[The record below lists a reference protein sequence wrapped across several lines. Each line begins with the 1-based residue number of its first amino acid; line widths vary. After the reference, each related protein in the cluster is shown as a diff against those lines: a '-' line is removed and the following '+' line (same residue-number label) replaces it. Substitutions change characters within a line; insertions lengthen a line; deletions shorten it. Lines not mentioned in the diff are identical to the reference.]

1 VASYA
6 TIRSM
11 TRFVLAGLVAL
22 VLFAGTL
29 RGAEVPR
36 LLVIVV
42 VDQLRADYLDTFD
55 RHWRHG
61 FRTLLDEGFLYER
74 AEYPYLNTVT
84 CAGHATVGTGTLP
97 RTHGMVLNAWW
108 HPDVRR
114 SLGCTEDADTAG
126 VGYGST
132 VERGHSPTRLLV
144 PTLADELR
152 AQQPGSRV
160 VSLSLKPRSAI
171 GLAGRGGDVVA
182 WFDEASGAFAT
193 SKAYAAEPVPVLARF
208 LERHPYD
215 RELVRTWALLDRPE
229 TYVMRDAGVG
239 ERPPRPWGGLF
250 PHIVEPGEREKDAR
264 DAQFIS
270 LWQSSPFADEYLGE
284 MAGAMIEALAL
295 GQREQ
300 TDFLGIAFSTLD
312 LVGHRFGPNS
322 REVEDLLRR
331 LDVTLGT
338 LLEQLDRRVG
348 RDRYVLALTSDHGV
362 APTAAAEGSGRIVTQ
377 DVRERLEETLIEQ
390 FGALDEGSY
399 VDAVNFVE
407 VSLRPGLFDR
417 LRSTPSAMRA
427 VERAL
432 MGIPG
437 VSRVLRRDE
446 LSDTS
451 PDPIVRAA
459 ALGYV
464 PDRSGDLFVVPRPY
478 WYMEP
483 RLSTTATT
491 HGTLYSYDARVP
503 VLLFGSHV
511 KVGRTDER
519 VTPADIAPTLARLA
533 DIRLATTDGR
543 VLERAIR

>member
-1 VASYA
+1 MA
-6 TIRSM
+6 
-11 TRFVLAGLVAL
+11 RFILAALAAL
-22 VLFAGTL
+22 VVFVGTL

-36 LLVIVV
+36 LLVVVV

-61 FRTLLDEGFLYER
+61 FRALLDEGFLYER
-74 AEYPYLNTVT
+74 AEYPFLNTVT
-84 CAGHATVGTGTLP
+84 CAGHATVGTGALP

-108 HPDVRR
+108 HPEVQR
-114 SLGCTEDADTAG
+114 SLGCTEDADISG
-126 VGYGST
+126 VGYGATIEHGQSAK
-132 VERGHSPTRLLV
+132 RLLV

-152 AQQPGSRV
+152 TQKPGSRV
-160 VSLSLKPRSAI
+160 VSLSLKARSAI
-171 GLAGRGGDVVA
+171 GLAGRGGDIVA
-182 WFDEASGAFAT
+182 WFDDQAGVFAT
-193 SKAYAAEPVPVLARF
+193 SQAYAAEPVPALAHF
-208 LERHPYD
+208 LERKPYD
-215 RELVRTWALLDRPE
+215 RELVRTWTLLDRPE

-250 PHIVEPGEREKDAR
+250 PHVVEPREEER
-264 DAQFIS
+264 DAQFVS
-270 LWQSSPFADEYLGE
+270 LWQSSPFPDEYLGE

-300 TDFLGIAFSTLD
+300 TDFLGIGFSALD
-312 LVGHRFGPNS
+312 IVGHRFGPES

-338 LLEQLDRRVG
+338 LVEQLDRRVG
-348 RDRYVLALTSDHGV
+348 RDRYVLALTADHGV

-377 DVRERLEETLIEQ
+377 DVRERLEETLVDV
-390 FGALDEGSY
+390 FGPLDEGSY

-407 VSLRPGLFDR
+407 ASLRPGVFDR
-417 LRSTPSAMRA
+417 LRSSPSAMRA

-432 MGIPG
+432 MSIPG
-437 VSRVLRRDE
+437 VVRVLRRDE

-451 PDPIVRAA
+451 PDPVVRAA

-483 RLSTTATT
+483 RASTTATT

-503 VLLFGSHV
+503 VLLFGGHI
-511 KVGRTDER
+511 KAGRTDER
-519 VTPADIAPTLARLA
+519 VTPADIAPTLAHLA
-533 DIRLATTDGR
+533 DIRLASAEGR